1 MSTATREPE
10 FVSRNPERATQNP
23 EPATRNPQRGTR
35 NPPGCYC
42 IDLPLT
48 DYHDAWD
55 MQIAIVNAKKQ
66 GILAA
71 DVILLLEHFPVF
83 TLGRRGGLE
92 HLTVSKSFLETSN
105 IDVVHVERGGNITY
119 HGPGQIVVYPI
130 LDLNRRRLGITD
142 LVSGMEEIMIRT
154 ARDFGVQAG
163 CNPKNRGVWV
173 GNQKLGS
180 IGIAVRRGISYHGFA
195 FNVHPSLTH
204 FDWIHPCG
212 LTDIGVTS
220 LKKELGTVIS
230 IGDVRLAI
238 THHMEK
244 VFDLELNQITRDRLN
259 ELIQ

>member
-1 MSTATREPE
+1 MSTATRDPE
-10 FVSRNPERATQNP
+10 SITRNPEGATRNAQR
-23 EPATRNPQRGTR
+23 ATRNPSD
-35 NPPGCYC
+35 CYFLE
-42 IDLPLT
+42 LPLT
-48 DYHDAWD
+48 DYHDAWE

-71 DVILLLEHFPVF
+71 DVILLLEHSPVF

-92 HLTVSKSFLETSN
+92 HLTVSKDFLETSN
-105 IDVVHVERGGNITY
+105 IKVVHVERGGNITY

-130 LDLNRRRLGITD
+130 LDLNRRKLGITD

-195 FNVHPSLTH
+195 LNVHPWLTH
-204 FDWIHPCG
+204 FEWIHPCG

-220 LKKELGTVIS
+220 LKKELGTGIS
-230 IGDVRLAI
+230 MGEVRIALK
-238 THHMEK
+238 HHMEK
-244 VFDLELNQITRDRLN
+244 VFQLKLNPITKDRLN
-259 ELIQ
+259 GLMRDDLPD